1 MKQHEPHHLAVE
13 HEGPDQW
20 HRHSAQEGVP
30 QTEHAAV
37 ASPKVL
43 AISFLVITFS
53 IAATVLVLV
62 IFFDHYTASF
72 KALQMEST
80 TLSTPFN
87 EYKTRWDEQDSRTYG
102 WANEADAR
110 AGNVRIPVEQ
120 AMGRV
125 VEKYKAGAGAGAA
138 H

>member
-1 MKQHEPHHLAVE
+1 MKEHEPHHLAAE
-13 HEGPDQW
+13 HEQPDQW

-30 QTEHAAV
+30 QTEHTAV

-53 IAATVLVLV
+53 IAATVFVLV
-62 IFFDHYTASF
+62 IFFDHYTANF
-72 KALQMEST
+72 KASQMEST

-87 EYKTRWDEQDSRTYG
+87 DYKKQWDEFDSRTYG
-102 WANEADAR
+102 WVDAK
-110 AGNVRIPVEQ
+110 AGTVRIPIDQ

-125 VEKYKAGAGAGAA
+125 VEKYKAPAGAGAPN
-138 H
+138 